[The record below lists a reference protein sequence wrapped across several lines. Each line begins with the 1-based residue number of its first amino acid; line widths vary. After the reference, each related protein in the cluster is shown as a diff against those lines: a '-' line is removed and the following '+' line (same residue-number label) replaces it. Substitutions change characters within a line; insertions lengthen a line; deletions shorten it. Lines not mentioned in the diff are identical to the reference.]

1 MMQTMKRR
9 IGLIILS
16 FLLSACS
23 DTIIYQ
29 KSLNEFSGSF
39 LRANLEEDMDAMLGL
54 YATDGLKKTDLAIL
68 KTALSFEIGLPIQ
81 TISFEELTGSPEES
95 IAYEHEGIKYEASLT
110 PRLRMN
116 VIYAVEGQ
124 LTSKFNIGR
133 TSKRE
138 WKIITAVPK
147 NKN

>member
-1 MMQTMKRR
+1 MKRR

-16 FLLSACS
+16 FFLSACS
-23 DTIIYQ
+23 DTVIYQ

-39 LRANLEEDMDAMLGL
+39 LKANLEEDVEAMLGL
-54 YATDGLKKTDLAIL
+54 YATDGLKKSDLAIL
-68 KTALSFEIGLPIQ
+68 TTALSFEIGLPIK
-81 TISFEELTGSPEES
+81 TISFEELTGAPEES
-95 IAYEHEGIKYEASLT
+95 IAYEHEGIEYEASLT
-110 PRLRMN
+110 PRLRMD
-116 VIYAVEGQ
+116 VSYAVKGQ

-133 TSKRE
+133 TSKKE